1 MTAQETKRLQE
12 HLIARQL
19 LTRHDHP
26 TWTRD
31 QLTRENCG
39 ACVLNG
45 YHPKGEPRTDINYA
59 GWARVYVQAGKTIPS
74 NLFMAFLAELA
85 SDNRAYA
92 NALLGDIEYFGIK
105 ADGRGKA
112 EFLAHVNNLLDMFKW
127 HKAQER

>member
-1 MTAQETKRLQE
+1 MQTKEQLHKTAIQC
-12 HLIARQL
+12 

-26 TWTRD
+26 MWIRD

-59 GWARVYVQAGKTIPS
+59 GWARIYIEAGKTIPS
-74 NLFMAFLAELA
+74 NLFMAFIAELA

-92 NALLGDIEYFGIK
+92 NALLQDIEDFGIT
-105 ADGRGKA
+105 AEGKGEE
-112 EFLAHVNNLLDMFKW
+112 EFLSHVSNLLDMFQY
-127 HKAQER
+127 HKREG